1 MARTSA
7 LGHWLKSSKGKGKQ
21 RVTSGGVRTAGKGAG
36 QETAVMGVKDV
47 KRDGQIWMVRGGIWI
62 GALWLSVGVDLACK
76 PFAVESPSFKFTRS
90 L

>member
-21 RVTSGGVRTAGKGAG
+21 RVASGDVHAVVKGS
-36 QETAVMGVKDV
+36 QETGVIGVKKV

-62 GALWLSVGVDLACK
+62 GALGLSVGVDLAGKHFIAEVLPCLYG
-76 PFAVESPSFKFTRS
+76 SS
-90 L
+90 